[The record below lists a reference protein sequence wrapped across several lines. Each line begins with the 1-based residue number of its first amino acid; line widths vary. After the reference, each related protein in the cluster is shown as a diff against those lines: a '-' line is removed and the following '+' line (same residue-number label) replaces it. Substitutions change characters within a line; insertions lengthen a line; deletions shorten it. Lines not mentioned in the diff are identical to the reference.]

1 MGFERPAFGRR
12 RSINA
17 KELAERQAIKS
28 EAPQRVFPDE
38 VWDTEAGDT
47 LRENGIHP
55 ESEINQRPTQESAN
69 ARFEEEYAK
78 QRAYVE
84 HVNAQLP
91 QGAKVAPYAM
101 LPWELW
107 NGRFGEMLAM
117 RCALWAPGAWNQ
129 MLLAED
135 EHSSAILGLPVHPGA
150 YPDGLMEEIERL
162 LEEAH
167 APIAGLI
174 EKTQVEQSVSWDQIN
189 ACDEAYQDLMR
200 KVIMMSHYLGSMCI
214 GEEAWARHT
223 EVFGTN
229 VGWY

>member
-1 MGFERPAFGRR
+1 MGFERPTFGRR
-12 RSINA
+12 RAINA
-17 KELAERQAIKS
+17 RELAEREAQVS
-28 EAPQRVFPDE
+28 EAPERVLPDE

-55 ESEINQRPTQESAN
+55 ETEINQRPTQESAN
-69 ARFEEEYAK
+69 ARFEEEFAK
-78 QRAYVE
+78 QRAFLDQ
-84 HVNAQLP
+84 VNAQLP
-91 QGAKVAPYAM
+91 EGAKVVPYAM

-135 EHSSAILGLPVHPGA
+135 AQSSAILGLPQHPGG
-150 YPDGLMEEIERL
+150 YPEGLMEEIERL

-174 EKTQVEQSVSWDQIN
+174 EKTQVEQSVNWDQIN
-189 ACDEAYQDLMR
+189 AYDDAYQDLTR

-214 GEEAWARHT
+214 GEEAWEHHKDI
-223 EVFGTN
+223 FGMN